1 MSPLLIWIFGG
12 SRIEIITSWLKIY
25 QLSISESW
33 LHYSDSDLEVQFPG
47 YSLFRLDRSERKGGG
62 VCAFANS
69 NFKYFQV
76 KELSYI
82 TESGSHQLWLKVQ
95 VGNFRSLLVCM
106 AYRPPNT
113 PLSCF
118 ESESSDVLTSAMS
131 LNIPLYIVG
140 DLSFNLLNISDTG
153 SKTLLDLCNTFNLT
167 QLIESP
173 TRITESSGSLIDV
186 MLTSNKNLVSK
197 ASVLANSISDH
208 DLIVAS
214 LNLKKSRLK
223 PTYVSTK
230 SFKNF
235 SKNAFLAN
243 LSNAPWSIIDIL
255 KDVEHKLDTFNS
267 LFHQI
272 LNQHAPVKINK
283 QRARPNSFINDN
295 IRSLT
300 RDNCAAA
307 DKR

>member
-1 MSPLLIWIFGG
+1 MLLQ
-12 SRIEIITSWLKIY
+12 TL
-25 QLSISESW
+25 IS
-33 LHYSDSDLEVQFPG
+33 
-47 YSLFRLDRSERKGGG
+47 
-62 VCAFANS
+62 NT
-69 NFKYFQV
+69 FKWKNY
-76 KELSYI
+76 L
-82 TESGSHQLWLKVQ
+82 TSGSHQLWLKVQ
-95 VGNFRSLLVCM
+95 VGNFRSLQVCM

-118 ESESSDVLTSAMS
+118 ESEFSDVLTSAMS

-140 DLSFNLLNISDTG
+140 NLSFNLLNINDTG

-173 TRITESSGSLIDV
+173 TRIAESSESLIDV
-186 MLTSNKNLVSK
+186 MLTSNKNLISK

-214 LNLKKSRLK
+214 LDLKKSRLK
-223 PTYVSTK
+223 PMYVSTR

-235 SKNAFLAN
+235 TKNAFLAN

-255 KDVEHKLDTFNS
+255 EDVEHKLDTFNS

-272 LNQHAPVKINK
+272 LDQHAPVKINK

>member
-1 MSPLLIWIFGG
+1 M
-12 SRIEIITSWLKIY
+12 
-25 QLSISESW
+25 
-33 LHYSDSDLEVQFPG
+33 EVQFPG
-47 YSLFRLDRSERKGGG
+47 YSLFRLDRSERKGRG

-95 VGNFRSLLVCM
+95 VGNFRSLQVCM

-118 ESESSDVLTSAMS
+118 ESEFSDVLTSAMS

-140 DLSFNLLNISDTG
+140 NLSFNLLNINDTG
-153 SKTLLDLCNTFNLT
+153 SKTLLDLCNT
-167 QLIESP
+167 
-173 TRITESSGSLIDV
+173 RIAESSESLIDV
-186 MLTSNKNLVSK
+186 MLTSNKNLISK

-214 LNLKKSRLK
+214 LDLKKSRLK
-223 PTYVSTK
+223 PMYVSTR

-255 KDVEHKLDTFNS
+255 EDVEHKLDTFNS

-272 LNQHAPVKINK
+272 LDQHAPVKINK